1 MIESGWGAPDSI
13 GSSSIRAK
21 FCAGIGFTLSLV
33 DKYLAQGG
41 FVAKNPSVLISG
53 IGIAGPTLAYWLE
66 ENRFKATLVERAASP
81 REGGYVI
88 DFWGVGYDIAERMG
102 ILPDLKALGYD
113 VGEVRFV
120 DRNGRRVGGFDAKV
134 FKSLTNG
141 RYLSL
146 PRGDL
151 ASLLYREIEG
161 RCETIFAD
169 TIAEVEQDELGVNVT
184 FEHSKPRR
192 FDLLIGAGGL
202 HSVVRKLVFGP
213 EEHFRRFLGY
223 VAAAFEVKGYEPR
236 DEGIYV
242 TYATPGKQVARFAM
256 RDDRTVFLLVFSTD
270 QPLQAESFA
279 GASHKKVL
287 HQQFDREGWECPR
300 ILAALDTC
308 DELYLDEVTQI
319 HMNTW
324 SQGRVAL
331 VGDAAFCPSLL
342 AGEGSALAMMA
353 AYVLAGELSKRKDN
367 PEAAFEH
374 YARFL
379 RYFILEKQAAAEQ
392 LASSFIP
399 QTRFDLFVRNQITKA
414 FSIPFV
420 ARLAMGRM
428 VVDRIGL
435 PIYSVCN

>member
-1 MIESGWGAPDSI
+1 
-13 GSSSIRAK
+13 
-21 FCAGIGFTLSLV
+21 
-33 DKYLAQGG
+33 
-41 FVAKNPSVLISG
+41 VATNPSALISG
-53 IGIAGPTLAYWLE
+53 IGIAGPTLAFWLE
-66 ENRFKATLVERAASP
+66 ENGFKTTLVERAASP

-88 DFWGVGYDIAERMG
+88 DFWGVGYDVAERMG

-113 VGEVRFV
+113 VEEVRFV
-120 DRNGRRVGGFDAKV
+120 DCNGRRVGGFKAKI

-141 RYLSL
+141 RYVSL

-151 ASLLYREIEG
+151 ASLLYRKIEG

-169 TIAEVEQDELGVNVT
+169 TVTEVEQDEQGVNVT

-223 VAAAFEVKGYEPR
+223 TAAAFEVKGYQPR
-236 DEGIYV
+236 DEGVYV

-256 RDDRTVFLLVFSTD
+256 RNDRTVFLLVFTTD
-270 QPLQAESFA
+270 QPLQSER
-279 GASHKKVL
+279 
-287 HQQFDREGWECPR
+287 FDRRSQKQLLHEHFDQEGWECAR
-300 ILAALDTC
+300 ILAALDAC
-308 DELYLDEVTQI
+308 EEVYLDEVTQI
-319 HMNTW
+319 HVNSW

-342 AGEGSALAMMA
+342 AGQGSALAMMA
-353 AYVLAGELSKRKDN
+353 AYVLAGELSKRKAK

-392 LASSFIP
+392 FASSFIP
-399 QTRFDLFVRNQITKA
+399 RTQFDLFMRNQITKA

-420 ARLAMGRM
+420 GRLAMERTI
-428 VVDRIGL
+428 VDRIGL
-435 PIYSVCN
+435 PIYSFCN

>member
-1 MIESGWGAPDSI
+1 
-13 GSSSIRAK
+13 
-21 FCAGIGFTLSLV
+21 
-33 DKYLAQGG
+33 
-41 FVAKNPSVLISG
+41 
-53 IGIAGPTLAYWLE
+53 LE
-66 ENRFKATLVERAASP
+66 ENGFKATLVERAASP
-81 REGGYVI
+81 RKGGYVI
-88 DFWGVGYDIAERMG
+88 DFWGIGYEIAERMG
-102 ILPDLKALGYD
+102 ILPDLKALGYE
-113 VGEVRFV
+113 VEEVRLV
-120 DRNGRRVGGFDAKV
+120 DHNGRRVGGFDARI

-151 ASLLYREIEG
+151 ASLLHRKIEG
-161 RCETIFAD
+161 RCEMIFGD
-169 TIAEVEQDELGVNVT
+169 TITAVEQDEQGVNVT
-184 FEHSKPRR
+184 FKRSKPGR

-213 EEHFRRFLGY
+213 EQHFRRFLGY
-223 VAAAFEVKGYEPR
+223 AAAAFEVKGYQPR
-236 DEGIYV
+236 DEAAYV

-256 RDDRTVFLLVFSTD
+256 RDDRTVFLLVFSTG

-300 ILAALDTC
+300 ILSALDSC
-308 DELYLDEVTQI
+308 DELYLDEVAQI

-342 AGEGSALAMMA
+342 AGQGSALAMMA
-353 AYVLAGELSKRKDN
+353 AYVLAGELSKRKDA

-392 LASSFIP
+392 FASSFIP
-399 QTRFDLFVRNQITKA
+399 QTRFDLFLRNQLTKA

-435 PIYSVCN
+435 PTYSGGKSGTDQATS